1 MQRRNLFTLSSLF
14 LAALL
19 PMGVASAAGEP
30 IKIGAVGPKTGP
42 LAGGAAVTQWPTIK
56 LWVADVNGR
65 GGLMMK
71 DGTRRPIELIE
82 YDDRTNPGETIK
94 AVQRLATVDKADFII
109 APYGTGLNLASAP
122 VFAKYG
128 YPQIAVSAITDKT
141 SELAKRYPGIFFTL
155 GNTTAFAQSVA
166 NVLSQMVKDG
176 KIGKRVAM
184 VNVADA
190 FGIELAEAARP
201 IFEKAGLEIVYDKSY
216 PLGTQDL
223 APVVKGAKAA
233 NPDAFVAWSYPPDTF
248 GLTELAKIEGLNV
261 KAFYTAVATCF
272 PAYAGKFQASAEN
285 VLGAGG
291 IDVSSPE
298 LVGYFERHQKVTGS
312 GADYWAGPV
321 TYASLQVLEQSI
333 EAVGSPDRAAVTSHI
348 KSASF
353 KTVLGDWKF
362 NNQVIDQFWTVG
374 QWQGGKFVGV
384 ASTGKTGAKA
394 VQLKTGW

>member
-1 MQRRNLFTLSSLF
+1 MQRRNLLSLASLI
-14 LAALL
+14 LAGMIPA
-19 PMGVASAAGEP
+19 GAAVAAEKP
-30 IKIGAVGPKTGP
+30 IKIGAVAPKTGP

-56 LWVADVNGR
+56 LWVSDVNGR
-65 GGLMMK
+65 GGLKMK
-71 DGTRRPIELIE
+71 DGTRRTIELVE
-82 YDDRTNPGETIK
+82 Y
-94 AVQRLATVDKADFII
+94 DFII

-141 SELAKRYPGIFFTL
+141 GELAKRYPGIFFTL

-166 NVLSQMVKDG
+166 DILSQMVKEG

-201 IFEKAGLEIVYDKSY
+201 IFKKAGLEIVYDKSY
-216 PLGTQDL
+216 PLGAQDL
-223 APVVKGAKAA
+223 ASVVKGAKAA
-233 NPDAFVAWSYPPDTF
+233 TPDAFVAWSYPPDTF

-261 KAFYTAVATCF
+261 KAFYAAVATCF

-291 IDVSSPE
+291 INVDAAE
-298 LVGYFERHQKVTGS
+298 LAGYFDRHQKVTGV

-333 EAVGSPDRAAVTSHI
+333 EAVGTDRATVTNHI
-348 KSASF
+348 KSGSF

-384 ASTGKTGAKA
+384 ASTGKTGAKS
-394 VQLKTGW
+394 VQVKTGW

>member
-1 MQRRNLFTLSSLF
+1 MQRRNLLSLASLI
-14 LAALL
+14 LAGMIPA
-19 PMGVASAAGEP
+19 GAAVAAEKP
-30 IKIGAVGPKTGP
+30 IKIGAVAPKTGP

-56 LWVADVNGR
+56 LWVSDVNGR
-65 GGLMMK
+65 GGLKMK
-71 DGTRRPIELIE
+71 DGTRRTIELVE

-94 AVQRLATVDKADFII
+94 AVERLATVDKADFII

-141 SELAKRYPGIFFTL
+141 GELAKRYPGIFFTL

-166 NVLSQMVKDG
+166 DILSQMVKEG

-201 IFEKAGLEIVYDKSY
+201 IFKKAGLEIVYDKSY
-216 PLGTQDL
+216 PLGAQDL
-223 APVVKGAKAA
+223 ASVVKGAKGAT
-233 NPDAFVAWSYPPDTF
+233 PDAFVAWSYPPDTF

-291 IDVSSPE
+291 INVDAAE
-298 LVGYFERHQKVTGS
+298 LAGYFDRHQKVTGV

-333 EAVGSPDRAAVTSHI
+333 EAVGTDRAAVTNHI
-348 KSASF
+348 KSGSF

-384 ASTGKTGAKA
+384 ASTGKTGAKS
-394 VQLKTGW
+394 VQVKTGW